1 MERISTNALAVTFGT
16 LTRSK
21 TSGIKRE
28 AKNFLIFGTRAAAR
42 GVPKNFVKQKLL
54 STCEY
59 FLKFMIYFCGDLW
72 FNTLMKFETGT
83 QVHHRDNPNWK
94 AVVVRD
100 LEPRRPVNG
109 VVAVNH
115 NGRVS
120 GMSKTLLRVSFHA
133 DAKKE
138 FGEVVR

>member
-1 MERISTNALAVTFGT
+1 M
-16 LTRSK
+16 
-21 TSGIKRE
+21 
-28 AKNFLIFGTRAAAR
+28 NFKKGQL
-42 GVPKNFVKQKLL
+42 VK
-54 STCEY
+54 
-59 FLKFMIYFCGDLW
+59 
-72 FNTLMKFETGT
+72 
-83 QVHHRDNPNWK
+83 HRDNPNWK
-94 AVVVRD
+94 AVVVLD

-138 FGEVVR
+138 FGEFVG

>member
-1 MERISTNALAVTFGT
+1 MNALAVTFGT
-16 LTRSK
+16 STRSK
-21 TSGIKRE
+21 TFGIKRE
-28 AKNFLIFGTRAAAR
+28 AKNFLTFGTGAAAR

-59 FLKFMIYFCGDLW
+59 FFKFMIYFCQDLW
-72 FNTLMKFETGT
+72 FNLLMKFETGT
-83 QVHHRDNPNWK
+83 QVQHRDNPNWK

-133 DAKKE
+133 DAKAE

>member
-1 MERISTNALAVTFGT
+1 MFIANINGQGVLLFSPLGRFLFITFIIITGRT
-16 LTRSK
+16 YTYYL
-21 TSGIKRE
+21 
-28 AKNFLIFGTRAAAR
+28 R
-42 GVPKNFVKQKLL
+42 GPPPRRGNVKKKLL
-54 STCEY
+54 TTCEY
-59 FLKFMIYFCGDLW
+59 FLKFVIYFRGGLW
-72 FNTLMKFETGT
+72 FNLLMKFETGT
-83 QVHHRDNPNWK
+83 QVQHRDNPNWK

-138 FGEVVR
+138 FGEFVD

>member
-1 MERISTNALAVTFGT
+1 
-16 LTRSK
+16 
-21 TSGIKRE
+21 
-28 AKNFLIFGTRAAAR
+28 
-42 GVPKNFVKQKLL
+42 
-54 STCEY
+54 
-59 FLKFMIYFCGDLW
+59 
-72 FNTLMKFETGT
+72 MKFETGT
-83 QVHHRDNPNWK
+83 QVQHRDNPNWR

-115 NGRVS
+115 NGCVT

-138 FGEVVR
+138 FGEFVGCIKAFR

>member
-1 MERISTNALAVTFGT
+1 M
-16 LTRSK
+16 K
-21 TSGIKRE
+21 
-28 AKNFLIFGTRAAAR
+28 
-42 GVPKNFVKQKLL
+42 KLL
-54 STCEY
+54 D
-59 FLKFMIYFCGDLW
+59 FCGRVW
-72 FNTLMKFETGT
+72 FNVLMKFETGT
-83 QVHHRDNPNWK
+83 QVQHRDNPNWK

>member
-1 MERISTNALAVTFGT
+1 MN
-16 LTRSK
+16 
-21 TSGIKRE
+21 
-28 AKNFLIFGTRAAAR
+28 N
-42 GVPKNFVKQKLL
+42 
-54 STCEY
+54 
-59 FLKFMIYFCGDLW
+59 FLKFVVYFCGDLW
-72 FNTLMKFETGT
+72 FNLLMKFKTGQ
-83 QVHHRDNPNWK
+83 QVQHRDNPNWR

-138 FGEVVR
+138 FGEFVG